1 MFKLEFGKDRKQI
14 LSWAMYDW
22 ANQAFA
28 TSVRAGVLPIYYSTV
43 AASSLDPSTATVYWS
58 YTLAIALV
66 IIALLAP
73 VFGAISD
80 YSNQKMFYLK
90 LCTFFGTLFTALLYF
105 INSGDWLYA
114 SLIFILA
121 NISFSLGE
129 IFYNSLLK
137 FIAGNN
143 NVDRISSF
151 GYAAGYF
158 GGGLLLAINLVMFFY
173 IENSQL
179 AAKLCF
185 LSVSLWWAFFSIPI
199 FKNIE
204 EPVTN
209 TRVENISYIKIG
221 FTRLY
226 RTFKEIKKYR
236 QLFLFLIA
244 FWVYNDG
251 IGTIIKL
258 ALIYGTELGIGPI
271 SLLGAL
277 LATQFVGI
285 PFTIVFGKMS
295 GRIGTKNSIYAGLI
309 VYAIIS
315 ILAFFITT
323 ALHFWILALLVGTV
337 QGGTQALSR
346 SYFCFM
352 VPEEKSAEFFGFY
365 GMSSKFAGIAGPL
378 TFAIVAQ
385 LTGSSR
391 LSILSIIVFFIA
403 GIIVLSF
410 VNEKEIKGSCEN

>member
-1 MFKLEFGKDRKQI
+1 MFKLDFGENRKKI

-28 TSVRAGVLPIYYSTV
+28 TSVLAGILPIYYSTV
-43 AASSLDPSTATVYWS
+43 AASNLDPSTATVYWS
-58 YTLAIALV
+58 YTLTIALL

-80 YSNQKMFYLK
+80 YSNQKKFYLK
-90 LCTFFGTLFTALLYF
+90 ICTFFGILFTALLYF

-114 SLIFILA
+114 SIIFILA
-121 NISFSLGE
+121 NIGFSLGE

-137 FIAGNN
+137 FIAGNSD
-143 NVDRISSF
+143 VDRISTF
-151 GYAAGYF
+151 GYATGYF
-158 GGGLLLAINLVMFFY
+158 GGGLLLGINLLMFLY
-173 IENSQL
+173 IEDSQF

-185 LSVSLWWAFFSIPI
+185 LSVSVWWAFFSMPL
-199 FKNIE
+199 FKNVD

-209 TRVENISYIKIG
+209 TQFENINYIKVG
-221 FTRLY
+221 FSRLF

-258 ALIYGTELGIGPI
+258 ALIYGTELGIGAT

-277 LATQFVGI
+277 LATQFIGI
-285 PFTIVFGKMS
+285 PFTMLFGRMS
-295 GRIGTKNSIYAGLI
+295 GKIGTKNSIYIGLI
-309 VYAIIS
+309 VYTIIS

-346 SYFCFM
+346 SYFCSM

-410 VNEKEIKGSCEN
+410 VKEDEAIGRCNG

>member
-1 MFKLEFGKDRKQI
+1 MFGLKFGGNRKQI
-14 LSWAMYDW
+14 VSWAMYDW

-28 TSVRAGVLPIYYSTV
+28 TSVLSGILPIYYSKV
-43 AASSLDPSTATVYWS
+43 AASNLEPGTATIYWS
-58 YTLAIALV
+58 YTLTIALV

-73 VFGAISD
+73 IFGAISD
-80 YSNQKMFYLK
+80 YSNKKKLFLK
-90 LCTFFGTLFTALLYF
+90 ICTFVGILFTSLLYF

-114 SLIFILA
+114 SFIFIVA
-121 NISFSLGE
+121 NIGFSLAE

-137 FIAGNN
+137 FITGPNDF
-143 NVDRISSF
+143 DRVSTF
-151 GYAAGYF
+151 GYALGYS
-158 GGGLLLAINLVMFFY
+158 GGGLLLGINLLMFLY
-173 IENSQL
+173 IEDSTL

-185 LSVSLWWAFFSIPI
+185 LSVAVWWAFFSIPL
-199 FKNIE
+199 FKNVD
-204 EPVTN
+204 EPEIN
-209 TRVENISYIKIG
+209 QQIENINYIKVG
-221 FTRLY
+221 FSRMFHTL
-226 RTFKEIKKYR
+226 KEIRKYR

-258 ALIYGTELGIGPI
+258 ALIYGTELGIGPT

-277 LATQFVGI
+277 LVTQFVGI
-285 PFTIVFGKMS
+285 PFTILFGKMS
-295 GRIGTKNSIYAGLI
+295 GRLGTKNSIYVGLV
-309 VYAIIS
+309 VYTLIS

-323 ALHFWILALLVGTV
+323 AVHFWILALMVGTV

-346 SYFCFM
+346 SYFCSM

-391 LSILSIIVFFIA
+391 LSILSIIIFFIA
-403 GIIVLSF
+403 GIVLLSF
-410 VNEKEIKGSCEN
+410 VNEKEVLEECKN